1 MTEEIIVTQEGLEKL
16 KTELKELVEARR
28 PKVIR
33 RIQNA
38 KEYGDLSE
46 NSEYE
51 DARNEQSFVEGRI
64 RELEYK
70 IKRARI
76 ANQPSGGGIDIGSV
90 VTCRSAEGLES
101 TYQLVGAH
109 ESDPASGK
117 ISVDSPLGR
126 ALVGAESGRQVEVQ
140 TPEGRSSIL
149 ILSVK

>member
-1 MTEEIIVTQEGLEKL
+1 MVAEIIVTQEGLEKL
-16 KTELKELVEARR
+16 KTELRELVAVRR

-70 IKRARI
+70 IKHSRVADRSP
-76 ANQPSGGGIDIGSV
+76 QEGIDVGSV
-90 VTCRSAEGLES
+90 VTCRSKDGLES

-109 ESDPASGK
+109 ESDPSSGK
-117 ISVDSPLGR
+117 ISVDSPFGR
-126 ALVGAESGRQVEVQ
+126 ALVGAKAGDSVEVE
-140 TPEGRSSIL
+140 TPEGRASHV